1 MAHSPAKILES
12 IPGLAAAKDAAALVA
27 LQDHAD
33 KQVRKAVRTA
43 LHALR
48 SKGVA
53 IPDAAAARSWTAPAV
68 DEESAER
75 REVAVLDPET
85 TPGLVRIMIAVPQ
98 ADQRGF
104 LWVAALTGRDQIAD
118 FTAYVQTDGQRSRLA
133 REWSRSFN
141 GREVPADWAR
151 ARVRW
156 AREQTLTSGY
166 SVPNQLDDM
175 LVHLGPAPAARPTSF
190 LIGKL
195 PTDTFKGARDNVE
208 APLLAA
214 RVFAWPPLFDV
225 EPLLKKV
232 NEANPD
238 MSAETPE
245 DVRYQALMSAAAGD
259 ESLRSALKEQCANL
273 LEDAAHGLW
282 LGNQDSRAAEVL
294 TLATELRSAD
304 APETLPWVGRLLGFQ
319 IASTLSFMQR
329 QQAQQQQQQQRAAG

>member
-1 MAHSPAKILES
+1 MAHSPAKIIES
-12 IPGLAAAKDAAALVA
+12 IPGLAAAKNAAALVA
-27 LQDHAD
+27 LQDHED

-43 LHALR
+43 IHALR

-53 IPDAAAARSWTAPAV
+53 IPDAAAARSWTAPVV
-68 DEESAER
+68 DEERADR

-118 FTAYVQTDGQRSRLA
+118 FTAYVQTDGQRGRLT
-133 REWSRSFN
+133 REWARNFN

-156 AREQTLTSGY
+156 AREQTLSSGY

-175 LVHLGPAPAARPTSF
+175 LVHLGPAPAARPGSF
-190 LIGKL
+190 LVGKL
-195 PTDTFKGARDNVE
+195 PVGFKGERDNVE
-208 APLLAA
+208 ATLLSA

-232 NEANPD
+232 NDANPD

-245 DVRYQALMSAAAGD
+245 AERYQALMTAAASD
-259 ESLRSALKEQCANL
+259 ESLRSALKVQVANL

-282 LGNQDSRAAEVL
+282 LSGQDERAAEA
-294 TLATELRSAD
+294 LALSSELRTAE
-304 APETLPWVGRLLGFQ
+304 APESLPWVGRLLGFQ
-319 IASTLSFMQR
+319 IASTLSFMQS
-329 QQAQQQQQQQRAAG
+329 QQAQQQQQRAAG

>member
-12 IPGLAAAKDAAALVA
+12 IPGLAATKDAAALVA
-27 LQDHAD
+27 LQDHED

-53 IPDAAAARSWTAPAV
+53 IPAAAAARSWTTPAV
-68 DEESAER
+68 VEESIDR

-118 FTAYVQTDGQRSRLA
+118 FTAYVQTDGQRSRLT
-133 REWSRSFN
+133 REWNRSFN

-151 ARVRW
+151 TRVRW

-175 LVHLGPAPAARPTSF
+175 LVHLGPAPAVRPPSF
-190 LIGKL
+190 LSGKL
-195 PTDTFKGARDNVE
+195 PADFKGQRDNVE

-232 NEANPD
+232 NDANPD

-245 DVRYQALMSAAAGD
+245 DVRYQALMSAATGD
-259 ESLRSALKEQCANL
+259 ESLRSALKDPCANL

-282 LGNQDSRAAEVL
+282 LGHQDARAAEVL
-294 TLATELRSAD
+294 ALASELRTAE

-329 QQAQQQQQQQRAAG
+329 QQQAQQQQQRTAG

>member
-27 LQDHAD
+27 LQDHED

-43 LHALR
+43 IHALR

-53 IPDAAAARSWTAPAV
+53 IPDAAAARSWTAPVVA
-68 DEESAER
+68 EESADR
-75 REVAVLDPET
+75 REVAILDPET
-85 TPGLVRIMIAVPQ
+85 TPGLVRVMIAVPQ

-118 FTAYVQTDGQRSRLA
+118 FTAYVQTDGQRSRLT
-133 REWSRSFN
+133 REWTRNFN

-156 AREQTLTSGY
+156 AREQTLSSGY
-166 SVPNQLDDM
+166 SVPTQLDDM
-175 LVHLGPAPAARPTSF
+175 LVHLGPAPSARPASF
-190 LIGKL
+190 LVGKL
-195 PTDTFKGARDNVE
+195 PAGFKGERDNVE
-208 APLLAA
+208 APLLAS

-232 NEANPD
+232 NDANPD

-245 DVRYQALMSAAAGD
+245 AVRYQALMTAAVGD
-259 ESLRSALKEQCANL
+259 ESLRSALKVQVANL

-282 LGNQDSRAAEVL
+282 LSSQDERAAEA
-294 TLATELRSAD
+294 LALSSELRTAE
-304 APETLPWVGRLLGFQ
+304 APESLPWVGRLLGFQ
-319 IASTLSFMQR
+319 IASTLSFMQH
-329 QQAQQQQQQQRAAG
+329 QQAQQQQQRAAG

>member
-12 IPGLAAAKDAAALVA
+12 IPGLTASRDASALVA
-27 LQDHAD
+27 LQNHED

-43 LHALR
+43 IHALR
-48 SKGVA
+48 SKGVV
-53 IPDAAAARSWTAPAV
+53 IPDAEAARSWTAPVV
-68 DEESAER
+68 DEALADR

-85 TPGLVRIMIAVPQ
+85 TPGLVRVMIAVPQ

-118 FTAYVQTDGQRSRLA
+118 FAAYVQTDGQRSRLT
-133 REWSRSFN
+133 REWARNFS

-156 AREQTLTSGY
+156 AREQTLSSGY
-166 SVPNQLDDM
+166 SVPTQLDDM
-175 LVHLGPAPAARPTSF
+175 LVHLGPAPAARPVSF

-195 PTDTFKGARDNVE
+195 PVGFKGERDNVE
-208 APLLAA
+208 TALLSA

-232 NEANPD
+232 NDANPD

-245 DVRYQALMSAAAGD
+245 DVRYQALMTAAAGD
-259 ESLRSALKEQCANL
+259 ESLRSALKAQVANL

-282 LGNQDSRAAEVL
+282 LSAHDDRAAEA
-294 TLATELRSAD
+294 LALAGELRAAE
-304 APETLPWVGRLLGFQ
+304 APETLPWIGRLLGFQ
-319 IASTLSFMQR
+319 IASTLNVMQR
-329 QQAQQQQQQQRAAG
+329 QQAQQQQRAAG

>member
-1 MAHSPAKILES
+1 MAHSPAKLLES

-27 LQDHAD
+27 LQDHED

-68 DEESAER
+68 AEVSADR

-118 FTAYVQTDGQRSRLA
+118 FTAYVQTDGQRSRLT

-175 LVHLGPAPAARPTSF
+175 LVHLGPAPATRPASF
-190 LIGKL
+190 LSGKL
-195 PTDTFKGARDNVE
+195 PTDFKGAKDNVE
-208 APLLAA
+208 GTLLAS

-259 ESLRSALKEQCANL
+259 ESLRSALKEQVANL

-282 LGNQDSRAAEVL
+282 LGNQDGRAAEA
-294 TLATELRSAD
+294 LALAGELRTAE

-329 QQAQQQQQQQRAAG
+329 QQAQQQQAQQRTAG